1 MIISRAAAVVSAF
14 ILAVLCQCSAVFA
27 AEPGV
32 VTNTKTQAHKELFD
46 IPILMTPA
54 KGLNLA
60 KSRSGCLD
68 KAKKVVIEASEIRVS
83 YEKLLQEFN
92 GENLKKAGMSV
103 KLRSDYI
110 WNGTRT
116 TLLKIFQKEEKTVVG
131 KWVLLIDRGEKSWL
145 VNGLYY
151 SKDQKRSEMVLNMLK
166 SAYWDE
172 APAEAM
178 AESAPLGSINTDGL
192 DMKLAGIR
200 HGAFVY
206 TRDGFLPTKHA
217 DGTFF
222 VVYRH
227 PNKSLITPEQRLS
240 YAKTELANIEK
251 DKSLDIISETAVQID
266 RLAGVELAAY
276 TNEPQ
281 KSLLF
286 VTLLFDGKDAIIMSA
301 VAKENTI
308 DNLEMFHKLSSTYS
322 DSAAGA
328 LWKTEVRK

>member
-1 MIISRAAAVVSAF
+1 MFISRAAAVFFAF
-14 ILAVLCQCSAVFA
+14 ILAVLCQCSAAFA
-27 AEPGV
+27 AEPAV
-32 VTNTKTQAHKELFD
+32 VANTKTQEHKELFD
-46 IPILMTPA
+46 VPILMRPS

-60 KSRSGCLD
+60 KGRGGCLD
-68 KAKKVVIEASEIRVS
+68 QAKKVAIEASEIRVS

-103 KLRSDYI
+103 KLRSEYI
-110 WNGTRT
+110 WNGTRA
-116 TLLKIFQKEEKTVVG
+116 TLLKIFQKTGKTVLG
-131 KWVLLIDRGEKSWL
+131 KWVLVIDRGDKSWL
-145 VNGLYY
+145 INGLYD

-172 APAEAM
+172 APAEVM
-178 AESAPLGSINTDGL
+178 AESAPLGNINTDGI

-227 PNKSLITPEQRLS
+227 PNKSLITPDQRLS

-251 DKSLDIISETAVQID
+251 DKDIDIISENTVQID

-276 TNEPQ
+276 TKEPQ

-322 DSAAGA
+322 DGA
-328 LWKTEVRK
+328 TGVSWQTEAKK